1 MATEQGIKEAIRHIA
16 NNWRRKDQLFYSHS
30 FPVYQQA
37 FKDVDDEILESAIIK
52 FISTYTNTFNP
63 PFGVIKE
70 FVMKEI
76 GIKENK
82 ERTSALDCPDCD
94 HGQRYT
100 SVLWKT
106 SAGRYKMRQEF
117 VCCTCAAGK
126 QRRRNIGSNHEKN
139 HVVFIDDWIANL
151 RNPKWADRICYYWVT
166 SEDMKELPATA
177 FDCSNPQMRKQRE
190 KDAEAQGWK
199 RFRPKIDPVQ
209 VALTSRLKA
218 LKPPN

>member
-37 FKDVDDEILESAIIK
+37 FKDVDDEILEAAIIK

-82 ERTSALDCPDCD
+82 NGLQHLIVQIVTVAKDTHP
-94 HGQRYT
+94 
-100 SVLWKT
+100 
-106 SAGRYKMRQEF
+106 F
-117 VCCTCAAGK
+117 FGK
-126 QRRRNIGSNHEKN
+126 LQ
-139 HVVFIDDWIANL
+139 
-151 RNPKWADRICYYWVT
+151 P
-166 SEDMKELPATA
+166 EDIK
-177 FDCSNPQMRKQRE
+177 
-190 KDAEAQGWK
+190 
-199 RFRPKIDPVQ
+199 
-209 VALTSRLKA
+209 
-218 LKPPN
+218 